1 MGHGMGASHAIGHTL
16 GGMLGVPHGMT
27 SAVMLPV
34 VLRWN
39 ESALGGRGQLVAS
52 LLGSEPLLPAD
63 AVARLRDDLEL
74 PTTLG
79 AVGVSADRFRA
90 IAEHTMH
97 DRGIRTNPRPIR
109 RPEDIE
115 EILELAR

>member
-1 MGHGMGASHAIGHTL
+1 MGASHAIGHTL

-27 SAVMLPV
+27 SAIVLPA

-39 ESALGGRGQLVAS
+39 EAVLGERGRLVSS
-52 LLGSEPLLPAD
+52 LLGAAALSAD
-63 AVARLRDDLEL
+63 GAVANLRDDLEL
-74 PTTLG
+74 PSTLG
-79 AVGVSADRFRA
+79 AVGVPPDRFRA

-109 RPEDIE
+109 EAGDIE
-115 EILELAR
+115 EILHLAR